1 MDNLTPSQRSILA
14 SLDRHGPLRMGELA
28 SIEKISA
35 PSISGIV
42 GRLEGRGLVSR
53 ETDPTDARSTLV
65 RSTPEASSILNAVR
79 QQRSAFLAS
88 RLETFTEAEVNTLKE
103 ATELLKR
110 LATDQ

>member
-1 MDNLTPSQRSILA
+1 MDDLTPSQRSMLA
-14 SLDRHGPLRMGELA
+14 SLEHHGPLRMGELA

-42 GRLEGRGLVSR
+42 GRLEDRGLVAR
-53 ETDPTDARSTLV
+53 EADPKDARSTLV
-65 RSTPEASSILNAVR
+65 RSTPEASSILNTVR

-88 RLETFTEAEVNTLKE
+88 RMETLTEAEVTTLID

-110 LATDQ
+110 LASDQ

>member
-1 MDNLTPSQRSILA
+1 VDNLTPSQRSILA
-14 SLDRHGPLRMGELA
+14 TLERHGPLRMGELA

-53 ETDPTDARSTLV
+53 EADPKDARSTLV
-65 RSTPEASSILNAVR
+65 RSTPKANSIMNAVR
-79 QQRSAFLAS
+79 QQRSAFLAA
-88 RLETFTEAEVNTLKE
+88 RMETLTEAEISTLKD

-110 LATDQ
+110 LAAHR

>member
-1 MDNLTPSQRSILA
+1 
-14 SLDRHGPLRMGELA
+14 MGELA

-53 ETDPTDARSTLV
+53 ETDPKDARSTLV
-65 RSTPEASSILNAVR
+65 RSTPEATSILNTVR
-79 QQRSAFLAS
+79 QQHSAFLAS
-88 RLETFTEAEVNTLKE
+88 RMETLSDAEINTLKD

-110 LATDQ
+110 LAADQ